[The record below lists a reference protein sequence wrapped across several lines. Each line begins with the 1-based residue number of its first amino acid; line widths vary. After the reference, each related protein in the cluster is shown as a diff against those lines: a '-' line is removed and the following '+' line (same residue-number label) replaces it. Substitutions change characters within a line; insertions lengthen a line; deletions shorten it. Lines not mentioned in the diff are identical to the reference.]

1 VNPDDEEQFQPPPV
15 EGRGAHFGAGL
26 LSGGEVSPGLAEMA
40 RRYKAET
47 PTSYRPGGTSNGMSA
62 GQFQA
67 TLGGL
72 FPVQNGSA
80 TDTYNTKK
88 YYGSQS

>member
-1 VNPDDEEQFQPPPV
+1 MDDEDQVAPPPV
-15 EGRGAHFGAGL
+15 TGRGAEFGGGM
-26 LSGGEVSPGLAEMA
+26 LSGGEVSPGLAQMA
-40 RRYKAET
+40 QRYKAQT
-47 PTSYRPGGTSNGMSA
+47 PTSYRPSGTSNGMSA

-72 FPVQNGSA
+72 FAVQNGSA

-88 YYGSQS
+88 YYGNNS